1 MEYGFE
7 IRSKTLET
15 IAFFSF
21 EFCFEKKKKNPQ
33 VLGASAAVSH
43 VGIFFFHTTTV
54 NLKWSNGI
62 HTEASKRQK
71 SGLKFDIAFQRILSS
86 SPS

>member
-21 EFCFEKKKKNPQ
+21 EFCFEKKNPQ

-43 VGIFFFHTTTV
+43 VGIFFHTTTV

-71 SGLKFDIAFQRILSS
+71 NGLKFDIAFQRILSS

>member
-1 MEYGFE
+1 MDLKFD
-7 IRSKTLET
+7 RKHWKLLP
-15 IAFFSF
+15 FFLLNF
-21 EFCFEKKKKNPQ
+21 VLKKKKNPQ
-33 VLGASAAVSH
+33 VLGASAAVRH

-71 SGLKFDIAFQRILSS
+71 NGLKFDIAFQRILSS